1 MSERALNATLKT
13 SLINED
19 PFLYAHLIKFERAV
33 STEESKPSKNARDY
47 VYISDASYDII
58 FDDESKN
65 VQGVANGAQIYR
77 ANRVGK
83 ISTIAETT
91 EAKANS
97 LNLEINSTLLG
108 ATSPA
113 AADIAITYAGTSI
126 GSTVTLNITGTEM
139 EGWAESGF
147 LIGDKI
153 CIKKAG
159 HAFHNNRAVITAFS
173 ANGMLLS
180 CEALDAGSTT
190 NSITSDF
197 VVENAADEYESLF
210 YEEYEGTAENG
221 AYAGYINREVFIY
234 KAHIDPDTGK
244 VIGMNDSTKKEGPYL
259 LFKGIIAKAKITEDP
274 SKSSKMSWSLTS
286 HWGDFVRVNGRLT
299 ADSEH
304 RALAGNGQVDVA
316 ALNRFEYGSDLG
328 FMHSERAINMISVY
342 KATETRTRLKSSGW
356 LFKKYTQEEYTV
368 QVDREVDLRF
378 NLDAKYLPIVYGV
391 QRTDSIPIFADT
403 LKKDSSEIFCVYAIC
418 EGEVGG
424 IYDIYIDD
432 QSRICTDKNDNETR
446 GSAASTVEVPCEGRM
461 DRGDTLSS
469 TPASH
474 LGDPFTKY
482 IFGGANYQ
490 SPSQTGLGIPSLN
503 IFRNF
508 RPAQNTNDNPINDAG
523 GVTHEMKTQMQSP
536 IDAEFIIHSGRK
548 HQRADDLLVSI
559 ADKTQESSSG
569 VQNQG
574 FKLQEGSENE
584 DNYWGPQHRL
594 LDTVYA
600 VAKYKVSEGETEIP
614 SVDFVVR
621 GREIEQYNYDYS
633 YEQHPNPV
641 YATGKTATT
650 QEAYFNI
657 GDIVDSY
664 DPLNSNAVLGT
675 DITIMDKQVYKNA
688 RAEEITK
695 FRFSSDPSG
704 GKKVFNIVKDGIA
717 AASNDKLTFATWDF
731 KNSSGDLAG
740 LIELTVG
747 ADTSQHAVVSS
758 TGTDGGIDLFIPAST
773 DGQRMRDILTH
784 AAPDGAVLIAF
795 LSAAS
800 TPSTTSIEK
809 GLAYFQVSDYDTS
822 TNKIKNINN
831 NRAALPAAGTKLI
844 IVNAARLPLSA
855 SSVNGYF
862 KGQELRVTRTLE
874 DGSLESQSQKIIKYH
889 GGSRTVLFG
898 DISQASIDDAEVF
911 VDLGTNNFIKA
922 VPGSNEGTVVTYAG
936 TGATAALTAIKASL
950 DAGNTVVPTDFS
962 IYFPIHGIEPGTRI
976 ADNGVDVT
984 NLKITYNRSITAN
997 TLANMRHKVIQ
1008 SAGNEAYQPGVGDF
1022 IPNTGNSYSIISRGD
1037 KKVSINPAIQLLDYL
1052 TDTRYG
1058 RGLSIDDD
1066 INLSSFLNAARKCD
1080 TRSDITVQTQNNQN
1094 PNTFVPGDVYEY
1106 KVTQNDGT
1114 EKVFW
1119 RGTVLSVQDTAVSG
1133 ANTSRM
1139 ITFGNCIGKLVTKHE
1154 DWKVY
1159 EEGQLI
1165 WKKHIPATNTV
1176 NFRHVTH
1183 KIPYF
1188 SDPSGYNIGVSLSAQ
1203 QHPIGAG
1210 LSAFYDSIVP
1220 LSKVSGSGPAQ
1231 MNTRASTNFSE
1242 RASADGNPFIKGYDP
1257 VSDTMND
1264 SGYSLYDSDEVK
1276 YWRYMGWQSQ
1286 SQSEVTRHQTN
1297 AVIRTETPVF
1307 DNVNGMLK
1315 HFNGVLRFSDGK
1327 YDLAVE
1333 QALQDNWA
1341 SDDIR
1346 KINEDDIIGA
1356 ISLDDAGLKGSAN
1369 SVSVSIPDPAIRY
1382 DNRSITFFNS
1392 DYLKQDRGIPK
1403 KKDIKT
1409 PQISNYFNAR
1419 MNAEQYLIQSR
1430 SNKKINFKVGPKG
1443 VLLLAGELI
1452 KVTYPRFG
1460 FNEKVFRI
1468 SNLSF
1473 TPDCLTQITATEHDD
1488 KSYKIGAKRANALI
1502 NDARGTGDSP
1512 VPEVVAP
1519 EPPTALT
1526 AAAGIEKVN
1535 LSWTNSAFAG
1545 KNWKT
1550 EILRSTTN
1558 AVPAGILQS
1567 FDISKTSHVD
1577 TEVDEGITYY
1587 YWVRHLRSKVTK
1599 QGKTLNVRSVT
1610 FPSINGRSVTP
1621 TVDPSKGHKEEAEI
1635 YYNSTLA
1642 TAALFAAS
1650 GSGNLLPG
1658 GISGFPNITYNF
1670 ETTPRI
1676 TGVSSGSIVNDQ
1688 IASTGWFRKPQAQ
1701 GAGESTFAI
1710 KASAATQGIA
1720 TTDIIGPSEWTTSS
1734 LYISVPNVPVGDTVS
1749 SSGTNLEHT
1758 FIMSDAGV
1766 VSNDYTCG
1774 FNVNRGNQAYS
1785 YANSGTGLN
1794 TFGINILSSTGGV
1807 TFGTASAQADGSI
1820 LFGQVKIGA
1829 TGVITILNASGII
1842 ANSTVESA
1850 SIVVELI
1857 DRGNNSTDIVK
1868 YTINLR
1874 KESRSSRDG
1883 VTLTLLMTAA
1893 QATAFKGTLTNTVAE
1908 AVKAAVIASS
1918 LTRICTATN
1927 TKRIVANDRITVK
1940 NVTGDTTIV
1949 SQRVYIGTAKGAADA
1964 AGQASDFSSVVSDE
1978 FDGSVIVKGTLSADT
1993 IAANTTISNQVN
2005 VGSILKLGTSLN
2017 DANAKFYSHQ
2027 KTSFAENAAGIFM
2040 DGSGRV
2046 NIGNAD
2052 HYMKFDGTNFSFN
2065 GQFSVAGPAT
2075 KTIVIYKL
2083 SSATTASSSTPNH
2096 SATVTF
2102 SNGAIAFT
2110 GNFGAGESSIKS
2122 NGWCTTSPAAT
2133 TANPYVHTKIAF
2145 VTGENSSTVVAAG
2158 TWVNGGIISGP
2169 SGPAGTEASF
2179 AAITTLS
2186 VTTVQM
2192 ALFAGTGAGDKAA
2205 ADAIFNTQ
2213 INRDPIIG
2221 DAVFLRNSSAGSNP
2235 AKAVYRNAANN
2246 WVLYTAVIDG
2256 SMMVTDTITASHMK
2270 ADNITARELEISN
2283 NSGSGS
2289 AGIFMNYNSG
2299 SPKIEIRDSSTGNPI
2314 RVIIGYLS

>member
-13 SLINED
+13 SLTNED

-33 STEESKPSKNARDY
+33 STEESTPSKNARDY

-65 VQGVANGAQIYR
+65 VQGVANGSQIYR

-97 LNLEINSTLLG
+97 LTLEINSTLLG

-113 AADIAITYAGTSI
+113 AANIAITYAGTSI

-153 CIKKAG
+153 CIKKSG
-159 HAFHNNRAVITAFS
+159 HTFHNNRAVITAIS
-173 ANGMLLS
+173 ANGMLLT

-197 VVENAADEYESLF
+197 VVENAADEYQSLF

-244 VIGMNDSTKKEGPYL
+244 VIGMNDSTKKDGPYL
-259 LFKGIIAKAKITEDP
+259 IFKGIIAKAKITEDP
-274 SKSSKMSWSLTS
+274 NKTSKMSWSLTS

-342 KATETRTRLKSSGW
+342 KATETRTRLKTSGW
-356 LFKKYTQEEYTV
+356 LFKKYSQEEYTV

-378 NLDAKYLPIVYGV
+378 NLEAKYLPVIYGV

-446 GSAASTVEVPCEGRM
+446 GNAANTVEVPCEGRM

-474 LGDPFTKY
+474 LGDAYTKY
-482 IFGGANYQ
+482 VFQDGQYSA
-490 SPSQTGLGIPSLN
+490 PSAAGFVPTMS

-536 IDAEFIIHSGRK
+536 IDAEFIVHSGRK

-559 ADKTQESSSG
+559 ADKTQESSAG
-569 VQNQG
+569 VLNEG

-584 DNYWGPQHRL
+584 NNYWGPQHRL

-641 YATGKTATT
+641 YATGKNGTT

-657 GDIVDSY
+657 GDVVDSY
-664 DPLNSNAVLGT
+664 DPLDSNAVLAT
-675 DITIMDKQVYKNA
+675 NITIMDKQIYKNA
-688 RAEEITK
+688 RVEEITK

-717 AASNDKLTFATWDF
+717 ATSNDKLTFATWDF
-731 KNSSGDLAG
+731 KNNSGDLAG
-740 LIELTVG
+740 LLELTVG
-747 ADTSQHAVVSS
+747 TDTSQHAVIGS

-773 DGQRMRDILTH
+773 NGQRIRDILTY

-795 LSAAS
+795 FSATS
-800 TPSTTSIEK
+800 TPATINIEK
-809 GLAYFQVSDYDTS
+809 SLAYFQVSDYDTS

-831 NRAALPAAGTKLI
+831 NRANLPVAGDKLI

-855 SSVNGYF
+855 SSVNGYY
-862 KGQELRVTRTLE
+862 KGQEVRVTRTLT
-874 DGSLESQSQKIIKYH
+874 DGSIESQSQKIIKYH
-889 GGSRTVLFG
+889 GGSRTALFG
-898 DISQASIDDAEVF
+898 DISQASIEDAEVF
-911 VDLGTNNFIKA
+911 VDLGTNNFIKG
-922 VPGSNEGTVVTYAG
+922 VPGANEGTVITYAG

-950 DAGNTVVPTDFS
+950 DAGNTIVPTDFS
-962 IYFPIHGIEPGTRI
+962 TYFPTHGVESGTRI

-997 TLANMRHKVIQ
+997 PLAKMRHKVIQ
-1008 SAGNEAYQPGVGDF
+1008 SSSNESYQPGIGEF
-1022 IPNTGNSYSIISRGD
+1022 IPNTGNSYSIVSRGD

-1052 TDTRYG
+1052 TDARYG

-1066 INLSSFLNAARKCD
+1066 INLSTFLDAARKCD
-1080 TRSDITVQTQNNQN
+1080 TRSNITIQTQNSNN
-1094 PNTFVPGDVYEY
+1094 ANTFVIGDVYEY
-1106 KVTQNDGT
+1106 KVTQNDGA

-1119 RGTVLSVQDTAVSG
+1119 RGTVLSVQDTSG
-1133 ANTSRM
+1133 QAGASRM
-1139 ITFGNCIGKLVTKHE
+1139 VTFGNCIGKLVTKHE

-1183 KIPYF
+1183 KVPYF
-1188 SDPSGYNIGVSLSAQ
+1188 SDSSDYNIGVSLSAQ
-1203 QHPIGAG
+1203 QHPLSAG
-1210 LSAFYDSIVP
+1210 LSSYYQTLENVFP
-1220 LSKVSGSGPAQ
+1220 LSKVSGSGPTT
-1231 MNTRASTNFSE
+1231 MNARASTAISAN
-1242 RASADGNPFIKGYDP
+1242 ASADGNPFIKGYDS

-1333 QALQDNWA
+1333 QALEDNWA

-1346 KINEDDIIGA
+1346 KITEDDIIGA

-1473 TPDCLTQITATEHDD
+1473 TPDCLTQITAIEHDD
-1488 KSYKIGAKRANALI
+1488 KSYKIGAKRANAVI
-1502 NDARGTGDSP
+1502 NDGQGTGDSP

-1519 EPPTALT
+1519 APPSALT
-1526 AAAGIEKVN
+1526 ATAGVEQVTLN
-1535 LSWTNSAFAG
+1535 WTNSAFAG
-1545 KNWKT
+1545 ENWET
-1550 EILRSTTN
+1550 ELLRNTSNNIPTE
-1558 AVPAGILQS
+1558 VLQT
-1567 FDISKTSHVD
+1567 FSKTKTTHVD
-1577 TEVDEGITYY
+1577 TEVTGGITYY
-1587 YWVRHLRSKVTK
+1587 YWVRHARNYVTR
-1599 QGKTLNVRSVT
+1599 QGRTLKVRSVT
-1610 FPSINGRSVTP
+1610 FPSSDGRSAAV
-1621 TVDPSKGHKEEAEI
+1621 VASQNKQRAQAI
-1635 YYNSTLA
+1635 LYYNSTIA
-1642 TAALFAAS
+1642 TAALFASSNS
-1650 GSGNLLPG
+1650 GALLPAN
-1658 GISGFPNITYNF
+1658 ISGFPDITYNF
-1670 ETTPRI
+1670 TTQAI
-1676 TGVSSGSIVNDQ
+1676 SGVSSGSITNDQ
-1688 IASTGWFRKPQAQ
+1688 IGSTGWFRKPQPQ
-1701 GAGESTFAI
+1701 TSGQSTFAI
-1710 KASAATQGIA
+1710 IAVAEAASEED
-1720 TTDIIGPSEWTTSS
+1720 TTDILGKAEWLASS
-1734 LYISVPNVPVGDTVS
+1734 LYIAVPSVDDSISVS

-1766 VSNDYTCG
+1766 VSNDYTCA
-1774 FNVNRGNQAYS
+1774 FNVNRGDQAYT
-1785 YANSGTGLN
+1785 YANSGTGAN
-1794 TFGINILSSTGGV
+1794 TFGINVLSTTGGV
-1807 TFGTASAQADGSI
+1807 TFGTASVQGDGSI

-1829 TGVITILNASGII
+1829 TGIVTILNASSII
-1842 ANSTVESA
+1842 ANSTVEEA
-1850 SIVVELI
+1850 SIVVELF
-1857 DRGNNSTDIVK
+1857 DRGNSNTDIVK

-1893 QATAFKGTLTNTVAE
+1893 EAAAFKGTLTNTVAE

-1927 TKRIVANDRITVK
+1927 TKRIVPNDRITVK
-1940 NVTGDTTIV
+1940 NVTGGTTIV

-1978 FDGSVIVKGTLSADT
+1978 FDGSVIVNGTLSAET
-1993 IAANTTISNQVN
+1993 LAADTTISNQVN
-2005 VGSILKLGTSLN
+2005 VGSILKLGTSN
-2017 DANAKFYSHQ
+2017 SDSNAKFFSHA
-2027 KTSFAENAAGIFM
+2027 KTSFTDTTAGIFM
-2040 DGSGRV
+2040 DGSGRI
-2046 NIGNAD
+2046 NIGDNTNF
-2052 HYMKFDGTNFSFN
+2052 MKFDGSNFAFQ
-2065 GQFSVAGPAT
+2065 GQFSVTGATGAAGSKTIFLFRKNSNSDKPTSQGTFADPRAGFSSAQQNWVYDIPSLTSNNDVIYVISRTFASSGTSPNWSAASVYAQRTDGAQGTSVTGPAGAAGAAFYT
-2075 KTIVIYKL
+2075 IFYTGTGTANNDALCEKNKIAEVIGRFAVVGDVCIVKTANTTTP
-2083 SSATTASSSTPNH
+2083 SAGFKCTGAQSASSNGTWQTAAVFISGDLI
-2096 SATVTF
+2096 V
-2102 SNGAIAFT
+2102 SNTIGADKIVADSI
-2110 GNFGAGESSIKS
+2110 SSRELQI
-2122 NGWCTTSPAAT
+2122 
-2133 TANPYVHTKIAF
+2133 
-2145 VTGENSSTVVAAG
+2145 SSTSGNERVEF
-2158 TWVNGGIISGP
+2158 TSTNINIYNGGI
-2169 SGPAGTEASF
+2169 
-2179 AAITTLS
+2179 LR
-2186 VTTVQM
+2186 V
-2192 ALFAGTGAGDKAA
+2192 K
-2205 ADAIFNTQ
+2205 
-2213 INRDPIIG
+2213 IG
-2221 DAVFLRNSSAGSNP
+2221 QL
-2235 AKAVYRNAANN
+2235 
-2246 WVLYTAVIDG
+2246 
-2256 SMMVTDTITASHMK
+2256 
-2270 ADNITARELEISN
+2270 
-2283 NSGSGS
+2283 
-2289 AGIFMNYNSG
+2289 
-2299 SPKIEIRDSSTGNPI
+2299 
-2314 RVIIGYLS
+2314 